1 MASKKATLFFEQP
14 PGIVRRAV
22 EDVQAAW
29 FAPDGFAKDV
39 EVRASDREKG
49 EGGSSVVTYTSSSL
63 EEDRHQALHAEI
75 ASAASRRLDAALN
88 G

>member
-39 EVRASDREKG
+39 EVKASDREKG
-49 EGGSSVVTYTSSSL
+49 EAGQSVVTYTSPSL
-63 EEDRHQALHAEI
+63 DDDRHEALRAEI
-75 ASAASRRLDAALN
+75 SAAASRHLDAALN